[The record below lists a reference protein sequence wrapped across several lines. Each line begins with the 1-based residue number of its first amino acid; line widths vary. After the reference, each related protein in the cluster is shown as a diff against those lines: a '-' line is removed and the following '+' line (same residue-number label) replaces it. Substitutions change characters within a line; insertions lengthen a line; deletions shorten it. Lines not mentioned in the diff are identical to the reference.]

1 MPVFLFPGQ
10 GSQRADTAKLFY
22 ETSKAA
28 RVVFDR
34 VLPLLPES
42 VAAALLEGSQE
53 ELNNTRNAQPILLC
67 VEMAIAA
74 HLANMGIHPEVCAGH
89 SLGEIAA
96 LAVAGALPL
105 DAAIPFVL
113 ERARLM
119 SEEAPEG
126 GMAAVIGM
134 APETIEEALVAGTQV
149 ANYNGPAQTIIAGDA
164 ASLEASIRA
173 LKEKGA
179 RRVLPLQVSG
189 PFHSRYME
197 PAAEVLKKF
206 LETMPIYKPKA
217 PVLSSI
223 SGAFEDDP
231 EKIRALLAQQ
241 LYAPVQWT
249 SVMAQLNKRK
259 AIEVGPGTALAGLAK
274 RATLAPDVL
283 AANTPTACERLMD
296 AL

>member
-10 GSQRADTAKLFY
+10 GSQRADTAKIFY
-22 ETSKAA
+22 ETSPASRA
-28 RVVFDR
+28 
-34 VLPLLPES
+34 VLDHALSLLPES
-42 VAAALLEGSQE
+42 VATVLLEGTQE

-74 HLANMGIHPEVCAGH
+74 HLAGLGIFPEVCTGH
-89 SLGEIAA
+89 SLGEITA
-96 LAVAGALPL
+96 LAVAGAIPL
-105 DAAIPFVL
+105 EVVIPFVL

-119 SEEAPEG
+119 SENVPEG

-134 APETIEEALVAGTQV
+134 EPEIIEEALDVGTQV
-149 ANYNGPAQTIIAGDA
+149 ANYNGPSQTIISGSAD
-164 ASLEASIRA
+164 SLERSIRA

-189 PFHSRYME
+189 PFHSQYMK
-197 PAAEVLKKF
+197 PAAKALEKY
-206 LETMPIYKPKA
+206 LETMPIHKPKV
-217 PVLSSI
+217 PVLSSV

-231 EKIRALLAQQ
+231 EKIRELLAQQ

-249 SVMAQLNKRK
+249 SVMAQLDKRK
-259 AIEVGPGTALAGLAK
+259 AIEVGPGNTLAGLAK
-274 RATLAPDVL
+274 RASLAPDVL
-283 AANTPTACERLMD
+283 AANTPAACEHLAD